1 MGWETSLYKLLRVG
15 ELRINMMRYFN
26 ARKGFTKEDD
36 FLPDRIFEPMPDGP
50 AKGHVMDK
58 EEFLKAKEL

>member
-1 MGWETSLYKLLRVG
+1 
-15 ELRINMMRYFN
+15 MRYFN